1 MTSEAVDVKKEMSPA
16 KAEEAQ
22 ETSSAGFFATAVPE
36 APVPSSLDDGNGF
49 QADYEEDRFDN
60 PPSDVIEISDSEDDE
75 VEEGS
80 AC

>member
-1 MTSEAVDVKKEMSPA
+1 MPFTCRWPESHRDAGRTVSLSEVDAVDCD
-16 KAEEAQ
+16 EA
-22 ETSSAGFFATAVPE
+22 SSNTF
-36 APVPSSLDDGNGF
+36 L
-49 QADYEEDRFDN
+49 RCDN